1 MTETA
6 DAGPEYDDTAIRSL
20 AALRGEGH
28 PSPGGVTLHPAGRH
42 KLAHTTG
49 FVEKPVVE
57 AARRRAGI
65 KGLSGR
71 AVFGHW
77 PLPSGAA
84 HADDKNIRTS
94 KAMHTALDSG
104 GHRPTHLRGRKPG
117 GAG

>member
-6 DAGPEYDDTAIRSL
+6 DAGPEYDDTAVRSL
-20 AALRGEGH
+20 AALRGEGR
-28 PSPGGVTLHPAGRH
+28 PSPGGMTLHPAGRH

-71 AVFGHW
+71 AVFVHG
-77 PLPSGAA
+77 PLPSAVA
-84 HADDKNIRTS
+84 HADKNIRTS

-104 GHRPTHLRGRKPG
+104 RHRPTHLRGRKPG
-117 GAG
+117 EAG